1 MYVSTELHSAKY
13 RKTFRWPS
21 SRAERSKA
29 AEQGQ
34 PFQPSLAGTELGA
47 RGNRP
52 GLTQWRAAVRR
63 SEGGSGL
70 AGAETGR
77 GRAREPPLLHWPAP
91 RALPPA
97 TPHFPNPLRVQ
108 GAGDSSWGIRSRGL
122 DPAPPRGGG
131 LRPGSPT
138 QREPGRRGAGR
149 AHARP
154 GEGAEGRVQRD
165 DATRGASRDA
175 IAPAFESW
183 RPGPPP
189 MLPCANPSPHLSSPA
204 LYLPP
209 GRPPH
214 PSLPLS
220 APAAPAAPTQAHCTA
235 PPPFCVRAC
244 GAIKPCAE
252 LLLWRQRRRR

>member
-1 MYVSTELHSAKY
+1 M
-13 RKTFRWPS
+13 
-21 SRAERSKA
+21 
-29 AEQGQ
+29 G
-34 PFQPSLAGTELGA
+34 GA
-47 RGNRP
+47 RPKNRLNP
-52 GLTQWRAAVRR
+52 T
-63 SEGGSGL
+63 GSP
-70 AGAETGR
+70 
-77 GRAREPPLLHWPAP
+77 RARFLQTLSLPPL
-91 RALPPA
+91 
-97 TPHFPNPLRVQ
+97 TPPLRVQ
-108 GAGDSSWGIRSRGL
+108 GGRLRLGNQVRRAR
-122 DPAPPRGGG
+122 DPAPPRGSG

-138 QREPGRRGAGR
+138 QREPGRRGARR

-154 GEGAEGRVQRD
+154 GEGAGGRVRR
-165 DATRGASRDA
+165 DATRGAPRDA

-204 LYLPP
+204 LHSSP
-209 GRPPH
+209 GLPPH

-252 LLLWRQRRRR
+252 LLLWRQRRWR

>member
-1 MYVSTELHSAKY
+1 M
-13 RKTFRWPS
+13 
-21 SRAERSKA
+21 
-29 AEQGQ
+29 
-34 PFQPSLAGTELGA
+34 
-47 RGNRP
+47 
-52 GLTQWRAAVRR
+52 RR

-77 GRAREPPLLHWPAP
+77 GRAQEPPLLHWPAP

-97 TPHFPNPLRVQ
+97 TPHFPNPVRVQ
-108 GAGDSSWGIRSRGL
+108 GAGDSSSGIRSSGL

-138 QREPGRRGAGR
+138 QREPGRHGVGR

-204 LYLPP
+204 LYSPP

>member
-1 MYVSTELHSAKY
+1 MAGCCAALGGRVRPA
-13 RKTFRWPS
+13 
-21 SRAERSKA
+21 RAES
-29 AEQGQ
+29 G
-34 PFQPSLAGTELGA
+34 AG
-47 RGNRP
+47 P
-52 GLTQWRAAVRR
+52 GLRAA
-63 SEGGSGL
+63 L
-70 AGAETGR
+70 
-77 GRAREPPLLHWPAP
+77 AP
-91 RALPPA
+91 RPSPARVSSKHPPV
-97 TPHFPNPLRVQ
+97 PSLRVQ
-108 GAGDSSWGIRSRGL
+108 GGRLWLGNQVKRTRDL
-122 DPAPPRGGG
+122 DRPEGGG
-131 LRPGSPT
+131 LPPRSPT
-138 QREPGRRGAGR
+138 QLEPGRRDARR

-154 GEGAEGRVQRD
+154 GEGAGGRVRHD
-165 DATRGASRDA
+165 ETRGAFRDA

-204 LYLPP
+204 LHSSP